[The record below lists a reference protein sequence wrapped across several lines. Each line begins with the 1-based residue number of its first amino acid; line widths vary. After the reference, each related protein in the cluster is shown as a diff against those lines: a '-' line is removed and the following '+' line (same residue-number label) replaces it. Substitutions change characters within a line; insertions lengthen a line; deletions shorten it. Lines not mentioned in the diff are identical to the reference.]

1 MRHILAP
8 VKFGDGMQALRAQN
22 IGIYLE
28 VGPGAALL
36 RMGRRC
42 VAANGEEWLAS
53 LRPPR
58 EDWQQML
65 DSLARLYVQGVPV
78 DWAALDAGT
87 TRDRLPLPTYPFQRQ
102 RYWFSEADQITI
114 APPIQLA
121 TQELSSYDP
130 WLGNA
135 MCTASGEVLF
145 MQRYTSATPFSL
157 QDHRLYGQIFLPA
170 ASHVATAIKAAERL
184 FGDGIYVLDE
194 LDFSEALE
202 LREDGHTLIQYA
214 FGPAPNG
221 TYSWRAFSRSS
232 NDTNSRERWKPHA
245 SGRIAV
251 AQTPAAE
258 NLSREAITAL
268 IERCTETLDGAA
280 LYDRFAELG
289 YNYGPTFR
297 GIGQLWWNSTEAIAQ
312 ITVDQRSSETLLAS
326 PGVLDSCFQS
336 SLFAALVP
344 TVAGGDHLYIP
355 AGLDR
360 IEVYGRATGS
370 LWCRCT
376 VRKTKPSIATAD
388 ISVYGEAGELVAR
401 ITGLRARRVPKALLG
416 ERVLRENWFYQI
428 DWVRQPL
435 PPLPQRGRAGE
446 SYVIFADGGGVGDSL
461 ARRLEAEG
469 HRCAR
474 IYAGEKRQQV
484 DLRYYID
491 PACRGDYTWAL
502 KEIACRDGALGTLV
516 NLWPLDAAPV
526 ETITAPRL
534 AAEQRMVCGGV
545 LDVIHALAGVGLP
558 QPSDLWVV
566 TAGAQAV
573 GDDTPLTGLVA
584 SSLWGLGRV
593 FDLEHR
599 DQRMTRVDL
608 DSAVSD
614 PETHAMHL
622 LTELRA
628 NTRESQVAYRS
639 GMRHIARLAHA
650 ESSRAPLLTSPLIRQ
665 NATYLISGGL
675 GSLGLVC
682 ARWLVTQGARHV
694 ALLGRH
700 PPTVAAS
707 VKLDELRQ
715 LGARI
720 DAHRR
725 RRDGRYLRFRGI
737 KLARC
742 DLAAACWRD
751 PCCRQF
757 EGWFA
762 HAAGVGR
769 F

>member
-1 MRHILAP
+1 M
-8 VKFGDGMQALRAQN
+8 
-22 IGIYLE
+22 
-28 VGPGAALL
+28 
-36 RMGRRC
+36 
-42 VAANGEEWLAS
+42 
-53 LRPPR
+53 
-58 EDWQQML
+58 
-65 DSLARLYVQGVPV
+65 
-78 DWAALDAGT
+78 
-87 TRDRLPLPTYPFQRQ
+87 
-102 RYWFSEADQITI
+102 
-114 APPIQLA
+114 
-121 TQELSSYDP
+121 
-130 WLGNA
+130 
-135 MCTASGEVLF
+135 
-145 MQRYTSATPFSL
+145 
-157 QDHRLYGQIFLPA
+157 
-170 ASHVATAIKAAERL
+170 
-184 FGDGIYVLDE
+184 
-194 LDFSEALE
+194 
-202 LREDGHTLIQYA
+202 
-214 FGPAPNG
+214 
-221 TYSWRAFSRSS
+221 
-232 NDTNSRERWKPHA
+232 
-245 SGRIAV
+245 
-251 AQTPAAE
+251 
-258 NLSREAITAL
+258 
-268 IERCTETLDGAA
+268 
-280 LYDRFAELG
+280 
-289 YNYGPTFR
+289 
-297 GIGQLWWNSTEAIAQ
+297 
-312 ITVDQRSSETLLAS
+312 
-326 PGVLDSCFQS
+326 
-336 SLFAALVP
+336 
-344 TVAGGDHLYIP
+344 
-355 AGLDR
+355 
-360 IEVYGRATGS
+360 
-370 LWCRCT
+370 
-376 VRKTKPSIATAD
+376 RKTKPSIATAD

-435 PPLPQRGRAGE
+435 PPLPRRGRAGE
-446 SYVIFADGGGVGDSL
+446 SYVIFADGGGVGDLL

-558 QPSDLWVV
+558 QRSDLWVV

-608 DSAVSD
+608 DFAVSD

-650 ESSRAPLLTSPLIRQ
+650 ENSRAPLLTSPVIRQ

-707 VKLDELRQ
+707 VMLDELRQ

-720 DAHRR
+720 DVIAA
-725 RRDGRYLRFRGI
+725 DVTDDNSVSEALSS
-737 KLARC
+737 
-742 DLAAACWRD
+742 LAATSPPLA
-751 PCCRQF
+751 
-757 EGWFA
+757 GVI
-762 HAAGVGR
+762 HAAGNLKDGLLTQQAWGDFEQVMAPKVLGAWNLHR
-769 F
+769 YTWDKHLDFFVLFSSAGSLLGSAGQGAYAAANAFLDMLAWHRRQRGLPAISINWGPWSIGMAASSATRTRLDRNGIKAISPEQGEMLLERVLARKPTQIGVLNIDWSRSAGDRHLRTMPFFNASY